1 MWITSLFDDFISLIY
16 PKICLGCN
24 NSLLKHEQCICT
36 ICQFHIPK
44 TNHFKEKKNDLQKLF
59 WGKVQLNHAAALY
72 EFVKDSPLQK
82 MIHALK
88 YEENQEVGIYLGK
101 QIAYEIE
108 DSTLLKGI
116 DYIIPVPLHPKK
128 EKLRGY
134 NQSMSIAKGIQE
146 ILKTEIEITI
156 LQRTVDT
163 ESQTKKNKYSR
174 WENVGNVIEIRDLEK
189 LKHKHILLIDDVVT
203 TGSTLESCVTT
214 LQQIE
219 GIKVSIV
226 TIAIA

>member
-24 NSLLKHEQCICT
+24 NPLLKHEECICT

-146 ILKTEIEITI
+146 ILKTEIEITT

-163 ESQTKKNKYSR
+163 ESQTKKNKYRR
-174 WENVGNVIEIRDLEK
+174 WENVGQVFELTDKNRLSN
-189 LKHKHILLIDDVVT
+189 KHILLVDDVVT
-203 TGSTLESCVTT
+203 TGSTLESCIET
-214 LQQIE
+214 LQQTE

-226 TIAIA
+226 TIALA

>member
-24 NSLLKHEQCICT
+24 NPLLKHEQCICT

-146 ILKTEIEITI
+146 ILKTEIEITT

-174 WENVGNVIEIRDLEK
+174 WENVGNVFEIRDVEK
-189 LKHKHILLIDDVVT
+189 LKHKHILLVDDVVT
-203 TGSTLESCVTT
+203 TGSTLESCIET
-214 LQQIE
+214 LQQTE

-226 TIAIA
+226 TIALA

>member
-24 NSLLKHEQCICT
+24 NPLLKHEECICT

-146 ILKTEIEITI
+146 ILKTEIEITT

-174 WENVGNVIEIRDLEK
+174 WENVGQVFELTDKNRLSN
-189 LKHKHILLIDDVVT
+189 KHILLVDDVVT
-203 TGSTLESCVTT
+203 TGSTLESCIET
-214 LQQIE
+214 LQQTE

-226 TIAIA
+226 TIALA

>member
-1 MWITSLFDDFISLIY
+1 MWISSLFDDFISLIY

-36 ICQFHIPK
+36 VCQFHIPK
-44 TNHFKEKKNDLQKLF
+44 TNHFKIKENDLQKLF
-59 WGKVQLNHAAALY
+59 WGKVQLDHSAALY

-108 DSTLLKGI
+108 ESLFFKDI

-128 EKLRGY
+128 EKIRGY
-134 NQSMSIAKGIQE
+134 NQSRCIAKGIKE
-146 ILKTEIEITI
+146 VLKTEIETKT
-156 LQRTVDT
+156 LTRTVDT

-174 WENVGNVIEIRDLEK
+174 WENVGEVFRMTDVEK
-189 LKHKHILLIDDVVT
+189 LKYKHILLIDDVVT
-203 TGSTLESCVTT
+203 TGSTLEACVTT

>member
-1 MWITSLFDDFISLIY
+1 MWISSLFDDFISLIY

-36 ICQFHIPK
+36 VCEFHIPK
-44 TNHFKEKKNDLQKLF
+44 TNHFEIKENDLQKLF
-59 WGKVQLNHAAALY
+59 WGKVQLDHAAALY

-108 DSTLLKGI
+108 ESIFFKDI

-128 EKLRGY
+128 EKIRGY
-134 NQSMSIAKGIQE
+134 NQSRCIAKGIKE
-146 ILKTEIEITI
+146 VLKTEIVTTT
-156 LQRTVDT
+156 LTRTVDN

-174 WENVGNVIEIRDLEK
+174 WENVGEVFRMTDVEK
-189 LKHKHILLIDDVVT
+189 LKHKHILLIDDVIT
-203 TGSTLESCVTT
+203 TGSTLEACVTT

>member
-1 MWITSLFDDFISLIY
+1 MWFTSLFDDFISLIY

-24 NSLLKHEQCICT
+24 NPLLKHEECICT

-146 ILKTEIEITI
+146 ILKTEIEITT

-174 WENVGNVIEIRDLEK
+174 WENVGNVFEIRDLEK

>member
-24 NSLLKHEQCICT
+24 NPLLKHEECICT

-146 ILKTEIEITI
+146 ILKTEIEITT

-174 WENVGNVIEIRDLEK
+174 WENVGQVFELIDKNRLSN
-189 LKHKHILLIDDVVT
+189 KHILLVDDVVT
-203 TGSTLESCVTT
+203 TGSTLESCIET
-214 LQQIE
+214 LQQTE

-226 TIAIA
+226 TIALA

>member
-24 NSLLKHEQCICT
+24 NPLLKHEECICT

-146 ILKTEIEITI
+146 ILKTEIEITT

-174 WENVGNVIEIRDLEK
+174 WENVGNVFEIRDLEK

>member
-146 ILKTEIEITI
+146 ILKTEIEITT

-174 WENVGNVIEIRDLEK
+174 WENVGNVFEIRDVEK

>member
-1 MWITSLFDDFISLIY
+1 MWVTSLFDDFISLIY

-24 NSLLKHEQCICT
+24 NPLLKHEQCICS

-44 TNHFKEKKNDLQKLF
+44 TNHFKTRDNNLQKLF

-88 YEENQEVGIYLGK
+88 YEENKEVGIYLGK
-101 QIAYEIE
+101 QIAYEIGE
-108 DSTLLKGI
+108 SVFLKNI
-116 DYIIPVPLHPKK
+116 DYIITVPLHPKK

-134 NQSMSIAKGIQE
+134 NQSMCIAKGIQE
-146 ILKTEIEITI
+146 IMKTEIDSTT

-174 WENVGNVIEIRDLEK
+174 WENVGEVFQITDEEK
-189 LKHKHILLIDDVVT
+189 LKNKHILVIDDVVT
-203 TGSTLESCVTT
+203 TGSTLESCVSI
-214 LQQIE
+214 LQQIK

>member
-174 WENVGNVIEIRDLEK
+174 WENVGNVFEIRDVEK

>member
-1 MWITSLFDDFISLIY
+1 MWISSLLEDFISLIY
-16 PKICLGCN
+16 PKICLGCDN
-24 NSLLKHEQCICT
+24 PLLKHEQCICT
-36 ICQFHIPK
+36 FCQFHIPK
-44 TNHFKEKKNDLQKLF
+44 TNHFKIKENDLQKLF
-59 WGKVQLNHAAALY
+59 WGKVQLDHAAALY

-88 YEENQEVGIYLGK
+88 YEDNEKVGVYLGE

-108 DSTLLKGI
+108 ESIFFKDI
-116 DYIIPVPLHPKK
+116 DYIIPVPLHSKK

-134 NQSMSIAKGIQE
+134 NQSMCIAKGIQN
-146 ILKTEIEITI
+146 ILKTEIDTKT
-156 LQRTVDT
+156 LKRTVDT

-174 WENVGNVIEIRDLEK
+174 WENVGNVFEVTNLEK
-189 LKHKHILLIDDVVT
+189 LKHKHILLIDDVIT
-203 TGSTLESCVTT
+203 TGSTLESSVIT

-219 GIKVSIV
+219 GIKVSII

>member
-1 MWITSLFDDFISLIY
+1 MWFTSLFDDFISLIY

-24 NSLLKHEQCICT
+24 NPLLKHEQCICS
-36 ICQFHIPK
+36 ICQFHITK
-44 TNHFKEKKNDLQKLF
+44 TNHFKTKDNNLQKLF
-59 WGKVQLNHAAALY
+59 WGKIQLNHAAALY

-88 YEENQEVGIYLGK
+88 YEENKEVGIYLGK
-101 QIAYEIE
+101 QIAYEIGE
-108 DSTLLKGI
+108 SEFLKHI
-116 DYIIPVPLHPKK
+116 DYIIAVPLHPKK

-134 NQSMSIAKGIQE
+134 NQSMCIAKGIQE
-146 ILKTEIEITI
+146 IMKTEIDSTT

-174 WENVGNVIEIRDLEK
+174 WVNVGEVFQITDVEK
-189 LKHKHILLIDDVVT
+189 LKNKHILVIDDVVT
-203 TGSTLESCVTT
+203 TGSTLESCAHT
-214 LQQIE
+214 LQQIK

>member
-24 NSLLKHEQCICT
+24 HSLLKHEQCICT
-36 ICQFHIPK
+36 VCQFHIPK
-44 TNHFKEKKNDLQKLF
+44 TNHFQKKENNLQKLL

-101 QIAYEIE
+101 QIGYEIE
-108 DSTLLKGI
+108 DCEFLKNI
-116 DYIIPVPLHPKK
+116 DYILPVPLHPKK

-134 NQSMSIAKGIQE
+134 NQSMCIAKGIQE
-146 ILKTEIEITI
+146 ILDIEVDTKTLT
-156 LQRTVDT
+156 RTVDT

-174 WENVGNVIEIRDLEK
+174 WENVGEVFQIGNEGTSN
-189 LKHKHILLIDDVVT
+189 HKHVLLIDDVVT
-203 TGSTLESCVTT
+203 TGSTLESCITA

-219 GIKVSIV
+219 GIKVSVV

>member
-24 NSLLKHEQCICT
+24 NPLLKHEECICT

-134 NQSMSIAKGIQE
+134 NQSISIAKGIQE
-146 ILKTEIEITI
+146 ILKTEIEITT

-174 WENVGNVIEIRDLEK
+174 WENVGNVFEIRDLEK